1 MKIGVRILF
10 VLLVLIL
17 APLSALADESSIVEY
32 ASAQKEFRRAIFRSE
47 VKIHTSVLVRDGLWK
62 NGIGTGVVVGR
73 ENQPDKTIFY
83 VITAAHVLLTEN
95 SELLKETK
103 IVAAF
108 PEKSI
113 AFPVAQTGYSA
124 KFLFVAWNLEYVL
137 LQVEVPNSDLG
148 KLDVAVAS
156 IAQKAP
162 ERLESFWVSGYLRGT
177 LPVVNQAYFVRAVV
191 NERGQAGEFVYFLLL
206 NFFFIADGIS
216 GPGMSGGGVFNAKGE
231 LMAMTWAVD
240 GDHIVNAIP
249 AFLIRQDFTARLEVL
264 KNKPKAGE

>member
-103 IVAAF
+103 I
-108 PEKSI
+108 
-113 AFPVAQTGYSA
+113 
-124 KFLFVAWNLEYVL
+124 
-137 LQVEVPNSDLG
+137 
-148 KLDVAVAS
+148 
-156 IAQKAP
+156 
-162 ERLESFWVSGYLRGT
+162 
-177 LPVVNQAYFVRAVV
+177 
-191 NERGQAGEFVYFLLL
+191 
-206 NFFFIADGIS
+206 
-216 GPGMSGGGVFNAKGE
+216 
-231 LMAMTWAVD
+231 LM
-240 GDHIVNAIP
+240 
-249 AFLIRQDFTARLEVL
+249 R
-264 KNKPKAGE
+264 